1 MIHSLCESISM
12 YVYACVQ
19 ELPQER
25 TFSIGIPMSS
35 IREMGLQY
43 FPLSGV
49 VLSLPNLEGI
59 LRDFLF

>member
-1 MIHSLCESISM
+1 M

-25 TFSIGIPMSS
+25 TFSVGIPMCS